1 MAVVVF
7 DINQFRESYP
17 EFSKVTDAQL
27 LNNFA
32 IAELFLDN
40 TDGSPVKSITERTT
54 LLYLLVAHLSAL
66 GLRGMGTLGIQ
77 SSAHEGS
84 VSTSFSIPSNWD
96 WYQQT
101 QYGWL
106 YWRLTLKYRIGGRY
120 FAFIET

>member
-7 DINQFRESYP
+7 DVADFRERYP

-27 LNNFA
+27 NNNFS
-32 IAELFLDN
+32 IATLLLDN
-40 TDGSPVKSITERTT
+40 TDNSDVKDITERTT
-54 LLYLLVAHLSAL
+54 LLYLLVAHISAL
-66 GLRGMGTLGIQ
+66 GLRGMGAIGIQ

-84 VSTSFSIPSNWD
+84 VSTSFSIPNNWT

-106 YWRLTLKYRIGGRY
+106 YWRLTTKYRIGGRY
-120 FAFIET
+120 FAFIEV

>member
-7 DINQFRESYP
+7 DVADFRSRYP
-17 EFSKVTDAQL
+17 EFEKVTDGQL
-27 LNNFA
+27 ENNFS
-32 IAELFLDN
+32 IATLLLDN
-40 TDGSPVKSITERTT
+40 TDNSMVQDITERTT
-54 LLYLLVAHLSAL
+54 LLYLLVAHVSAL
-66 GLRGMGTLGIQ
+66 GLRGMGNIGIQ

-84 VSTSFSIPSNWD
+84 VSTSFSVPMNWN

-120 FAFIET
+120 FPYVDS